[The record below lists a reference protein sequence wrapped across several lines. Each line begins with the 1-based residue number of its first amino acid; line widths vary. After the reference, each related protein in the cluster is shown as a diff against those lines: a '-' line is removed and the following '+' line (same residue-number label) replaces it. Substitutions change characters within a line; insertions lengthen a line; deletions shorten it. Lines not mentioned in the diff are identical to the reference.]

1 MPSDFSHEIDELYS
15 LPLGEFVARRDE
27 LARALREEGEREQ
40 AAETKSLRKP
50 SVAAWAINQLARHEK
65 AAVGELLDAGKR
77 LRAAH
82 EKLLSGGSAEALQ
95 RASEAERDA
104 LRGLTRAAERVLA
117 DAGLS
122 TTSGTL
128 ERVRETLHAA
138 AVDEQVAELVGAGRV
153 TADEEATGFGLDLL
167 AAAPRRTATPRP
179 TATEERSEERT
190 HEARER
196 LETAEARLR
205 DARAAVKEAQRTVKE
220 HTRARERAERELT
233 SRRNKLE
240 LAEREVDTARARVRD
255 A

>member
-1 MPSDFSHEIDELYS
+1 VPSDSSHAIDELYS
-15 LPLGEFVARRDE
+15 LPLEEFVARRDE
-27 LARALREEGEREQ
+27 LARTQRTEGEREQ

-50 SVAAWAINQLARHEK
+50 TVAAWAVNQLARHEK

-95 RASEAERDA
+95 HASEAERDA
-104 LRGLTRAAERVLA
+104 LRSLTRAAERVLA
-117 DAGLS
+117 EAGLS

-167 AAAPRRTATPRP
+167 AAAPPGTATARP
-179 TATEERSEERT
+179 TAAEERSERRA

-196 LETAEARLR
+196 LQTAEARLR
-205 DARAAVKEAQRTVKE
+205 DARAAVKDAERTVKE
-220 HTRARERAERELT
+220 HARALERAERELA
-233 SRRNKLE
+233 SHQKKLE
-240 LAEREVDTARARVRD
+240 LAEREVETARARVRD

>member
-1 MPSDFSHEIDELYS
+1 VASDTSKAIDELYS
-15 LPLGEFVARRDE
+15 LPLQEFVARRDE
-27 LARALREEGEREQ
+27 LARALRDEGEREE

-50 SVAAWAINQLARHEK
+50 SVAAWAVNQLARHEK

-104 LRGLTRAAERVLA
+104 LRRLTRAAERVLA
-117 DAGLS
+117 EAGLS

-153 TADEEATGFGLDLL
+153 TTDEEATGFGLDLL
-167 AAAPRRTATPRP
+167 AAARSGTATAPP
-179 TATEERSEERT
+179 TADEQRSEKRA

-196 LETAEARLR
+196 LETAEARVR
-205 DARAAVKEAQRTVKE
+205 DARGAVKDAERTIKE
-220 HTRARERAERELT
+220 HARALERAERELA
-233 SRRNKLE
+233 SHQKKLE
-240 LAEREVDTARARVRD
+240 LAEREVETARARVSD